1 MVDDGNGVARRG
13 WGVVGV
19 PSSAA
24 AHWPGVEKAPRALR
38 EAGLVE
44 AMRSAGLSVV
54 DHGDRPD
61 ARFRAARSADEPN
74 DLARVV
80 EVVLDA
86 AATVGEVIA
95 ARRRPLVVGGDCT
108 LSLALVSAY
117 AAAGQQV
124 GVVYVSGGQDL
135 RLPTDRPNVPIL
147 DSMGMA
153 HLLDLPGAADALAGI
168 GPCRPL
174 LTPDRASFFGYD
186 RPDEDVPDVA
196 AALRVTA
203 AQVTGDPVGTAVHVA
218 EAASKAVD
226 GFVIHLD
233 VDVLDYLLLPAADVP
248 QYGRGLR
255 VSTLVQS
262 LGILAARPEFAGM
275 TMVGF
280 NPDHAAG
287 DGATSRELVRAVVS
301 ILAHAP
307 R

>member
-1 MVDDGNGVARRG
+1 MTRRG

-24 AHWPGVEKAPRALR
+24 AHWPGIERAPRALR

-54 DHGDRPD
+54 DHGDRPE

-80 EVVLDA
+80 DIVQDA
-86 AATVGEVIA
+86 AVAVGEVVA
-95 ARRRPLVVGGDCT
+95 ARRRPLVLGGECT
-108 LSLALVSAY
+108 LALSLVSAY
-117 AAAGQQV
+117 AQAGQDV
-124 GVVYVSGGQDL
+124 GIVYVDGGQDL
-135 RLPTDRPNVPIL
+135 VLPAENPKKPIL

-153 HLLDLPGAADALAGI
+153 HMLDLPGAADALAGV
-168 GPCRPL
+168 GPRRPL
-174 LTPDRASFFGYD
+174 LTPDRVCFFGYD
-186 RPDEDVPDVA
+186 DTDEDERALVPS
-196 AALRVTA
+196 LRFTA
-203 AQVTGDPVGTAVHVA
+203 AQVTGDPVGTAVHAA
-218 EAASKAVD
+218 EAASKAAH

-262 LGILAARPEFAGM
+262 LGILAARPEFAGL
-275 TMVGF
+275 TLVGF

-287 DGATSRELVRAVVS
+287 DGSTARELVRAVVS